1 MKPILKIVLTSIA
14 VIIIAYILP
23 GVYVNGYITAVT
35 VAIIL
40 ALLRFIVRPILI
52 ILTFPITIMTFGLFL
67 LIINACIILMADF
80 VIEGFTVSSIWIAIL
95 FSILLSIFQSILFT
109 ILKED
114 KKS

>member
-1 MKPILKIVLTSIA
+1 MKPILKILLTSIA
-14 VIIIAYILP
+14 VISIAYILP
-23 GVYVNGYITAVT
+23 GVHVDGYITAVI

-40 ALLRFIVRPILI
+40 ALLRFIVRPILV
-52 ILTFPITIMTFGLFL
+52 ILTFPITLMTFGLFL

-80 VIEGFTVSSIWIAIL
+80 FIDGFTVRSIWIAIL